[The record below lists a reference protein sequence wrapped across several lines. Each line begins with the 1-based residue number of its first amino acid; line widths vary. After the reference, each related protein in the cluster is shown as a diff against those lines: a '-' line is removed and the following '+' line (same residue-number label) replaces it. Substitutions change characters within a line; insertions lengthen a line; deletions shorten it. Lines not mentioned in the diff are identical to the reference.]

1 MNITLKLTSL
11 GCAVS
16 SLIGTTA
23 LAADLEMA
31 NKIRH
36 EGLYQSQVMHTLE
49 HLTDK
54 IGPRLTNS
62 PQMREANRWTLQQL
76 SDWGLKNGQL
86 HGFEFGRGW
95 SSSSATITLQ
105 APRQLSLHGIP
116 VAWTPGTHGA
126 VSGEVLMFD
135 VSTEAELAAYR
146 GKLKGK
152 VLLMGEDEKI
162 APPHTVIF
170 ERLSA
175 GTLSDMKDSKPD
187 ARASYESMMNK
198 AAQAKRKQA
207 WLFNR
212 QLAVFLQQE
221 QVAAVIYR
229 SSRQGGLVRVFGKSH
244 RVGETFPVPA
254 MIIEQEDYALLT
266 RMLDR
271 QEQPVLKLDIKAQF
285 HDDDVKAHNTI
296 AEIPGTDKNG
306 EVVMVG
312 AHLDSWHASDG
323 AVDNGAGVAVAMEAV
338 RILQKLQVKPK
349 RTIRIA
355 LWNGEEQGLYGSR
368 AYVSDFIASR
378 PEPTDANE
386 KAMPRYLWSSPGWPI
401 SPKPLHQKLSV
412 YFNMDNGSGKFRG
425 IYSEGNIAVKPLFSD
440 WFSPYADLS
449 NGVVSPLSTGGT
461 DHEAFDDVGVPGF
474 QFIQDPLDYS
484 TRLHH
489 THIDSIDHVI
499 EDDLKQAS
507 VIMAGFLYEAAM
519 AEHKV
524 PRKPMPQ
531 RASDVV
537 QQQRDLESNKQQRK
551 ELTEARQTI
560 DSYQR

>member
-1 MNITLKLTSL
+1 MNTTSKLTLLAAALASL
-11 GCAVS
+11 SGAA
-16 SLIGTTA
+16 A

-36 EGLYQSQVMHTLE
+36 EGLYQSQVMHTLA
-49 HLTDK
+49 HLTDH

-95 SSSSATITLQ
+95 SSSSATIALQ

-116 VAWTPGTHGA
+116 VAWTPGTSGA

-135 VSTEAELAAYR
+135 VNTEAELAAYR

-175 GTLSDMKDSKPD
+175 GTLSDMKDSKPG

-198 AAQAKRKQA
+198 ASQAKRKQA
-207 WLFNR
+207 WLFNQ
-212 QLAVFLQQE
+212 QLAAFLQQE

-271 QEQPVLKLDIKAQF
+271 KEQPVLNLDIKAQF
-285 HDDDVKAHNTI
+285 HDDDVKAYNTI
-296 AEIPGTDKNG
+296 AEIPGTAKNG

-378 PEPTDANE
+378 PEPTDATE

-519 AEHKV
+519 AEHQV

-551 ELTEARQTI
+551 ELNEARQTI